1 MQEVIGQDKGTDMS
15 RKNIVRVGVKSAREL
30 ELEVEDSEAVSAA
43 FEKALKRK
51 DSVLW
56 ITDVHS
62 HRFGIAIDSIAFIE
76 IEQPLDREVG
86 FAK

>member
-1 MQEVIGQDKGTDMS
+1 MS

-30 ELEVEDSEAVSAA
+30 ELEVEDSDAVSAA